1 MITYFEYSDF
11 VVEHGFAPAALCC
24 MIGKLTDNMPGRF
37 KKISTAE
44 RVYSIE
50 GNVLTEIKNRNG
62 APGTMHISD
71 EDKVVLKLKAVLI

>member
-11 VVEHGFAPAALCC
+11 VVGNGHAPASLCYF
-24 MIGKLTDNMPGRF
+24 IGSFDKPRRF
-37 KKISTAE
+37 KHLATAE

-71 EDKVVLKLKAVLI
+71 EDKVVLILKAVLI

>member
-1 MITYFEYSDF
+1 MNTI
-11 VVEHGFAPAALCC
+11 
-24 MIGKLTDNMPGRF
+24 M
-37 KKISTAE
+37 AE

-62 APGTMHISD
+62 APSTMHISD

>member
-1 MITYFEYSDF
+1 MIIFYEYSDF
-11 VVEHGFAPAALCC
+11 VVEGGHVPSMLCC
-24 MIGKLTDNMPGRF
+24 SNSATIMNTIM
-37 KKISTAE
+37 AE

-62 APGTMHISD
+62 VPGTIHISD